1 MTKLKKANMEV
12 ATLVAATA
20 KQRAPV
26 GTRSKKRRL
35 SETVRP
41 FASQTV
47 ARIRVG
53 GKAIPYANPIH
64 WGWPDRGIKPNRFV
78 SDAASDTEMRWIKIY
93 GQHMEKIVN
102 TIKGE

>member
-53 GKAIPYANPIH
+53 GKVIPYANPIH